1 MAACPGQ
8 GSRPRR
14 GGDKQWFTIDNT
26 NSTGHGFQY
35 QAWSTA
41 GNNFAGRQFSR
52 STNGGVTWLDP
63 VNIPNSPSWGTL
75 DVDSTGNLFLG
86 GVNLDTNQIWC
97 ERSINARNAA
107 VIPTFDRSTAINL
120 GGNIDSAEPINPEGL
135 VGQVYLAVDR
145 SGTSANNNVYML
157 ASVQPTG
164 FTTGSDVMFVRST
177 DRGITFSA
185 PRRVNDDPVNHAKWH
200 WFGTMSVAP
209 NGRIDAVWL
218 DTRNAA
224 NNIVSQL
231 FYSYSTNAGTTW
243 SPNVAV
249 SASFNPL
256 LGYPNQNKM
265 GDYISMVSDN
275 TGADVAYCA
284 TFNGEQDI
292 YYVRVAPL
300 ASRLLNI
307 STRARVLTGDQVLI
321 AGFIING
328 TGPKKVIIRG
338 IGPSLTAA
346 GLTGVL
352 ANPTLEL
359 HQGTTTLATNDN
371 WKTKSDGTSQQAEI
385 EATTIPPTNNF
396 ESAIVRT
403 LNPGT
408 YTAIL
413 AGKNGGTGVGL
424 VELYDLT
431 SGPTSKLANISTRGF
446 VSTGNNV
453 MIGGVVI
460 GGGNG
465 AGARVGV
472 RAIGP
477 SLSSAGVQSVL
488 RDPTLELH
496 DGNGALVATND
507 NWKIN
512 DQTHQSQE
520 AEVRAAALPPDK

>member
-1 MAACPGQ
+1 
-8 GSRPRR
+8 
-14 GGDKQWFTIDNT
+14 
-26 NSTGHGFQY
+26 
-35 QAWSTA
+35 
-41 GNNFAGRQFSR
+41 
-52 STNGGVTWLDP
+52 
-63 VNIPNSPSWGTL
+63 
-75 DVDSTGNLFLG
+75 
-86 GVNLDTNQIWC
+86 
-97 ERSINARNAA
+97 
-107 VIPTFDRSTAINL
+107 
-120 GGNIDSAEPINPEGL
+120 
-135 VGQVYLAVDR
+135 
-145 SGTSANNNVYML
+145 
-157 ASVQPTG
+157 
-164 FTTGSDVMFVRST
+164 MFVRST

-185 PRRVNDDPVNHAKWH
+185 PRRVNNDPVNHAKWH
-200 WFGTMSVAP
+200 WFGTLAAAP
-209 NGRIDAVWL
+209 NGRLDAVWL

-224 NNIVSQL
+224 NNTNSQL
-231 FYSYSTNAGTTW
+231 FYSYSTNAGVTW

-249 SASFNPL
+249 SASFNPF

-265 GDYISMVSDN
+265 GDYISLVSDN

-300 ASRLLNI
+300 TSRLLNI

-328 TGPKKVIIRG
+328 TAPKKVIIRG
-338 IGPSLTAA
+338 IGPSLAAA
-346 GLTGVL
+346 GLSGVL
-352 ANPTLEL
+352 TNPTLEL
-359 HQGTTTLATNDN
+359 HQGSTTLATNDN
-371 WKTKSDGTSQQAEI
+371 WKTKPDGTSQQAEV

-408 YTAIL
+408 YTAVL
-413 AGKNGGTGVGL
+413 AGKDGRTGVGL

-431 SGPTSKLANISTRGF
+431 SGTNSKFANISTRGF
-446 VSTGNNV
+446 VGAGNNV
-453 MIGGVVI
+453 MIGGLLI
-460 GGGNG
+460 GAGNG

-477 SLSSAGVQSVL
+477 SLTGAGVQSAL

-496 DGNGALVATND
+496 DGNGALLATND

-520 AEVRAAALPPDK
+520 AEVRAAALAPTNDFESAIVTTLVPGLYTAVVRGKNNATGVALVETYNLP